1 MFAVLDGART
11 VVQPGG
17 NSSVAV
23 WKLLFS
29 RAAFSA
35 VVAVYADAV
44 VAVYADAVV
53 VCTIVVAIC
62 ADGGDG
68 RVFCPCGWN
77 FLAG

>member
-29 RAAFSA
+29 RAAFS
-35 VVAVYADAV
+35 VVAAVYTDAV
-44 VAVYADAVV
+44 VI
-53 VCTIVVAIC
+53 CTIVVAIC

>member
-44 VAVYADAVV
+44 VI
-53 VCTIVVAIC
+53 CTIVVAIC
-62 ADGGDG
+62 ADDGAG

>member
-11 VVQPGG
+11 VIQPGG
-17 NSSVAV
+17 NSSLAV

-29 RAAFSA
+29 RVASPA
-35 VVAVYADAV
+35 VVAVYT
-44 VAVYADAVV
+44 DAVV
-53 VCTIVVAIC
+53 VCAIVVAIC
-62 ADGGDG
+62 ADDGDG

>member
-17 NSSVAV
+17 NSSLAV
-23 WKLLFS
+23 WKLPFS
-29 RAAFSA
+29 RVASS
-35 VVAVYADAV
+35 VVDAVYTDA
-44 VAVYADAVV
+44 AA

-62 ADGGDG
+62 TDDGAG

>member
-29 RAAFSA
+29 RAAFS
-35 VVAVYADAV
+35 VVAAVYTDAV
-44 VAVYADAVV
+44 VI
-53 VCTIVVAIC
+53 CTIVAAIC
-62 ADGGDG
+62 ADDGAG
-68 RVFCPCGWN
+68 RVFCP
-77 FLAG
+77 